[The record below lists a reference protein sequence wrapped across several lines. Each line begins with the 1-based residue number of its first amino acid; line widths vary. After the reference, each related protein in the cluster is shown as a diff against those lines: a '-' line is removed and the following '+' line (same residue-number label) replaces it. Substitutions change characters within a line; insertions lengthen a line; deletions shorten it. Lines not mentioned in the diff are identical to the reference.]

1 MNDDHV
7 IEVEGPELL
16 ESTVLLVLNDMGFSE
31 SLSEKVIGLMSEEEK
46 CSVMNRHMHS
56 LLRDILQL

>member
-1 MNDDHV
+1 MNDEQI
-7 IEVEGPELL
+7 IEVESPELL

-31 SLSEKVIGLMSEEEK
+31 SLSEKIIGLMSEEEK

>member
-1 MNDDHV
+1 MNDEQV
-7 IEVEGPELL
+7 MEVEGPELL

-31 SLSEKVIGLMSEEEK
+31 SLSKKVIGLMSEEEK

>member
-1 MNDDHV
+1 MKDEQV
-7 IEVEGPELL
+7 MEVEGPELL
-16 ESTVLLVLNDMGFSE
+16 GSTVLLVLNDMGFSE
-31 SLSEKVIGLMSEEEK
+31 SLSKKVIGLMSEEEK

>member
-1 MNDDHV
+1 MNDEQT

-16 ESTVLLVLNDMGFSE
+16 DSTVLLVLNDMGFSE